1 VHCKGAGCEVCGQTG
16 YQGRT
21 GVFELLIANDA
32 IRAQIHNRAAEA
44 DIRNAALATGM
55 SLMREDGE
63 RLVREGITTREELL
77 RVTRD

>member
-1 VHCKGAGCEVCGQTG
+1 M
-16 YQGRT
+16 
-21 GVFELLIANDA
+21 FELLIANDA